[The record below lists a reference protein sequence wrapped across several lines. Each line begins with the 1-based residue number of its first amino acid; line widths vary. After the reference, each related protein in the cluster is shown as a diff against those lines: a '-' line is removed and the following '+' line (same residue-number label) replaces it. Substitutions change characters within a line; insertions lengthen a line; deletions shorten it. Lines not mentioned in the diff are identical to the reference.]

1 MYLNSLLSPLG
12 LFITYFFNACIAHN
26 LYITFYTY
34 RNNFDARMKIYK
46 LIALVGGIITIL
58 LSLLFNNRQNQSSVQ
73 FTVSYYPFF
82 FIALFYFIGGVTI
95 IYMIIKIS
103 YVIRERGSF
112 FNFLKESENSSKNYL
127 ITLFVKRHLSFLLFF
142 FICFVPNNI
151 ILLLQIF
158 MSYKIC
164 TNCSYYSI
172 FIYLMSLSGGIS
184 FFIKLSEPYMKKYI
198 VIVLNFVLRKDES
211 QNEENQSKTDYVDL
225 YTNDGGLLEGDKSL
239 QGKNEN
245 DVKQMEEYKLQLNS
259 STKDSNNE
267 VQINNYSEKR
277 GSYFNKKKISTTEL
291 KNMADTLNVFT
302 KEMEAS
308 DFFIRMIGITISTEE
323 DKHYDFDPAFGN
335 KTKSY
340 LPWEDEAYNEKSDFM
355 EYTHKNLPEWL
366 ASCASSKII

>member
-1 MYLNSLLSPLG
+1 
-12 LFITYFFNACIAHN
+12 
-26 LYITFYTY
+26 
-34 RNNFDARMKIYK
+34 MKIYK